1 MDDKLVDKDDFP
13 RDDIDVFAVR
23 HARSAIRKLEYDL
36 KELVNTMQ
44 VKLEELHSL
53 TKTSQNV

>member
-53 TKTSQNV
+53 TKT